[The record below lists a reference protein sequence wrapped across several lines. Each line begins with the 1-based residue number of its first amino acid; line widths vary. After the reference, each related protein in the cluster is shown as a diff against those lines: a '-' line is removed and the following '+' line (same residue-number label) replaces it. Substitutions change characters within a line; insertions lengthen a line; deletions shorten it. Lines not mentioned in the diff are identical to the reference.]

1 MSDAAP
7 QPTPSPKHYFVDEA
21 GDPVLF
27 SARGKLIVGLEGC
40 SRHFLL
46 GLLDVPEPDP
56 LGRKLDDLRTRLL
69 VDPYFCGVPSM
80 SASERKTAVA
90 FHAKDDLPEVRR
102 EVFTLL
108 RDQPGLRFFA
118 VVRDKAAVA
127 ASVRDRNLRDAVYR
141 YRPDE
146 LYDLTVR
153 RLVESHLHL
162 DGEVRLCFARRGTA
176 HRSAALQEALNRARA
191 DFDAAHQPPS
201 ATRFVVTVSTPDKA
215 PGLQAADYFLWA
227 LQRLFERGEDRYV
240 EYLWPAFRLVRDLD
254 DLSESVDGLTYT
266 QRRPL
271 RAKRPQKDAGDI
283 ESDRPKPDELHG

>member
-1 MSDAAP
+1 MSDEALK
-7 QPTPSPKHYFVDEA
+7 PTPSTKHYFVDEP

-27 SARGKLIVGLEGC
+27 SARGRLIVGSVGC

-46 GLLDVPEPDP
+46 GLLDVPEPDS
-56 LGRKLDDLRTRLL
+56 LGRKLEDLRTRLL
-69 VDPYFCGVPSM
+69 ADPYFHGVPSM

-102 EVFTLL
+102 EVFALL
-108 RDQPGLRFFA
+108 RDHPGLRFFA

-127 ASVRDRNLRDAVYR
+127 AYVRDRNLRDAVNR

-162 DGEVRLCFARRGTA
+162 EGEVRLCFARRGTA
-176 HRSAALQEALNRARA
+176 HRSAALHDALNRARA
-191 DFDAAHQPPS
+191 DYDAAHQPPS
-201 ATRFVVTVSTPDKA
+201 STRFEVAVSTPGKA

-254 DLSESVDGLTYT
+254 NLSESADGLAYT
-266 QRRPL
+266 QSRPL
-271 RAKRPQKDAGDI
+271 RVKRPQEVAGDI